1 MRKPMILLAYPKIDH
16 EKDYVYSWMPFS
28 LLTIAK
34 PLLEEGVEVI
44 IFDGN
49 QSSLD
54 GWDQL
59 LAQHANSAAAI
70 GISIMTGGGQI
81 GHALE
86 LAQRAKVYP
95 NCPPIIFGG
104 PHVNVM
110 ADETLQHPMV
120 DAVMRG
126 PGQNSIVPF
135 VRALENTSLRSL
147 VPGLIM
153 KTDGM
158 IVHGPDN
165 PPRAGQLGG
174 YPWHLLPVESYVRAD
189 PGIAD
194 RTLNYVSS
202 QGCVYK
208 CKFCYELTYERKYSA
223 MRGDVLLDD
232 IENLCHTYGLSGVK
246 FYDADFFINLRRA
259 CGFARGLVE
268 RRLGIAWAASINP
281 NDVRKARRLQPEL
294 LDAMAQSG
302 CRRLL
307 MGVESG
313 SDRVLA
319 DIIQK
324 EITAAEIVE
333 VAEEIAS
340 FGIRGSYTFI
350 VGFPGETA
358 KDEDATYRL
367 IDRLQCLEPTPE
379 TRVHLFAPYPGTPLF
394 ATAVA
399 YGFKPPRSLA
409 EWSKYDYYEA
419 LTPWT
424 NDTTVKKAREHTRM
438 VLHPT
443 QGIHQSP
450 LATPAQG

>member
-1 MRKPMILLAYPKIDH
+1 MRNPLMLLVYPKIDH

-34 PLLEEGVEVI
+34 PLLDAGIEVM

-49 QSSLD
+49 QSSLTA
-54 GWDQL
+54 WDEI
-59 LAQHANSAAAI
+59 LAQYGSNAAAI
-70 GISIMTGGGQI
+70 GMSIMTGGGQI

-86 LAQRAKVYP
+86 LAQRARALP
-95 NCPPIIFGG
+95 HCPPVVFGG
-104 PHVNVM
+104 PHVNVL
-110 ADETLQHPMV
+110 AAQTLEHPLV

-126 PGQNSIVPF
+126 PGQNAIVPF
-135 VRALENTSLRSL
+135 FRSLENANMCTL
-147 VPGLIM
+147 VPGLSM
-153 KTDGM
+153 KTGNS

-165 PPRAGQLGG
+165 PARAEQLGQ
-174 YPWHLLPVESYVRAD
+174 YPWHLLPVERYVRAD

-208 CKFCYELTYERKYSA
+208 CKFCYELTYDHKYSA
-223 MRGDVLLDD
+223 MSADVLLND
-232 IENLCHTYGLSGVK
+232 IEHLCHTYNLSGVK

-259 CGFARGLVE
+259 SLFARGLLE
-268 RRLGIAWAASINP
+268 RRLPITWAASINP
-281 NDVRKARRLQPEL
+281 NDVRKARRLQPDL
-294 LDAMAQSG
+294 LANLAASG

-324 EITAAEIVE
+324 EITANEIVT

-340 FGIRGSYTFI
+340 YGIRGSYTFI

-358 KDEDATYRL
+358 EDEDATYRL
-367 IDRLQCLEPTPE
+367 IDRLGRLHPTPE

-394 ATAVA
+394 TTAIE
-399 YGFKPPRSLA
+399 YGFTPPHTL
-409 EWSKYDYYEA
+409 EGWSTYDYYDA

-424 NDTTVKKAREHTRM
+424 NQTTVKKAREHTRM

-443 QGIHQSP
+443 QRMQP
-450 LATPAQG
+450 LTPTT

>member
-1 MRKPMILLAYPKIDH
+1 MILLAYPKIDH

-34 PLLEEGVEVI
+34 PLLDDDIEVI

-49 QSSLD
+49 QSSLTAW
-54 GWDQL
+54 GEL
-59 LAQHANSAAAI
+59 LARHVKSAAAI

-86 LAQRAKVYP
+86 LAKHAKALAD
-95 NCPPIIFGG
+95 CPPIVFGG
-104 PHVNVM
+104 PHVNVL
-110 ADETLQHPMV
+110 ANETLQHPLV

-126 PGQNSIVPF
+126 PGQNAIVPF
-135 VRALENTSLRSL
+135 VRALEKTTLRSL
-147 VPGLIM
+147 VPGLSM
-153 KTDGM
+153 KTGTTV
-158 IVHGPDN
+158 VHGPDN
-165 PPRAGQLGG
+165 PPRADQLGQ
-174 YPWHLLPVESYVRAD
+174 YPWHLLPVERYVRTD

-208 CKFCYELTYERKYSA
+208 CKFCYELTYEHKYSA
-223 MRGDVLLDD
+223 MRAEVLLDD
-232 IENLCHTYGLSGVK
+232 IENLARSYRLSGVK

-259 CGFARGLVE
+259 SLFARGLVE

-281 NDVRKARRLQPEL
+281 NDVRKARRLQPDL
-294 LDAMAQSG
+294 LATMANSG

-313 SDRVLA
+313 SDRVLS
-319 DIIQK
+319 DVIQK

-340 FGIRGSYTFI
+340 HGIRGSYTFI
-350 VGFPGETA
+350 VGFPGETPD
-358 KDEDATYRL
+358 DEDATYRL
-367 IDRLQCLEPTPE
+367 IDRLQRLHPTPE
-379 TRVHLFAPYPGTPLF
+379 TRVHLFAPYPGTPLY
-394 ATAVA
+394 ATAIEH
-399 YGFKPPRSLA
+399 GFNPPRMLEA
-409 EWSKYDYYEA
+409 WSRYDYYTA

-424 NDTTVKKAREHTRM
+424 NDNTVKRAREHTRM

-443 QGIHQSP
+443 QGVHQTP
-450 LATPAQG
+450 LATPAQGQGAL